1 MGVGNTDNTCVTMD
15 ILQLGSYAVNDLL
28 ITGRDYEN
36 PDLVNES
43 TRIQRFKGCSG
54 TFSIDSSSN

>member
-1 MGVGNTDNTCVTMD
+1 MGVGNTDNTCCTMD

-36 PDLVNES
+36 PD
-43 TRIQRFKGCSG
+43 
-54 TFSIDSSSN
+54 